1 MHEEEITE
9 AIQKQWYVQE
19 RQETRA
25 RLMRQKEKNIQAEV
39 KAGVIKNYTPVG
51 LSMVAAQNGDS
62 MDETAGGI
70 RLSMTTTANNPTTAL
85 QTYNQNSQDRIKSDC
100 INLAT
105 NSQEL
110 SQDGV
115 GTGTGGI
122 GSGVR
127 RSTKSAS
134 RVRVEG

>member
-1 MHEEEITE
+1 
-9 AIQKQWYVQE
+9 
-19 RQETRA
+19 
-25 RLMRQKEKNIQAEV
+25 
-39 KAGVIKNYTPVG
+39 
-51 LSMVAAQNGDS
+51 
-62 MDETAGGI
+62 MDETGGGI
-70 RLSMTTTANNPTTAL
+70 RLSMATSANNPTTAL

>member
-1 MHEEEITE
+1 
-9 AIQKQWYVQE
+9 
-19 RQETRA
+19 
-25 RLMRQKEKNIQAEV
+25 
-39 KAGVIKNYTPVG
+39 
-51 LSMVAAQNGDS
+51 
-62 MDETAGGI
+62 MDETAGGGI

-105 NSQEL
+105 NSQEM

-115 GTGTGGI
+115 GNGAGGI
-122 GSGVR
+122 GGGVR